1 MAVDSSPFSTTVFSI
16 ALLVISLLV
25 LLLLRHYIPLRST
38 PAYLLVPVFLAIALP
53 ASIILLVPIDLATNA
68 VEEEDGVARGIWLPN
83 GAMIVLPLLGDYADS
98 GNRSPRDRML
108 YSIRSNVRY
117 QLIILTCSILVLVYY
132 IFTNGF
138 NLTQIKGTAMA
149 LAYAWGLV
157 LAIYLMGHGLVA
169 LPRRLLKSSS
179 IPGNLRQL
187 QSHAPAAYERMTDS
201 MEELE
206 QLESQVVQL
215 QKRKTGTALDFRDW
229 IQQLAETSDFPESR
243 AASHRVPPAAATRAG
258 EANVPNVV
266 TERYLAE
273 LTRKLKRAR
282 HKRIRFIVEWDH
294 LVKSALDKQAILDAS
309 GSQSL
314 TFEFSS
320 NAASSPLLSR
330 FNPLTPYT
338 RYHLHATILPYLRL
352 AMSVLLGLASILIIW
367 SETLQPLFPKVSLVG
382 LSVIHH
388 PSSTTRGKIGFA
400 GQITAA
406 FWLLYMC
413 AAALTSVREVK
424 VWGNR
429 ALVRRHTYAE
439 SATWYACTVA
449 KLTVPLS
456 YNFITLLPASI
467 YHETAFFKFLGHL
480 INSTPLFEGFSDF
493 FPMFVLVPV
502 IFAVFNLYG
511 RIGRFAGFGMLEE
524 VDDFEGNVTGFAT
537 GGWREGKALL
547 ERERLAGGAGAGLG
561 AAASSSSTQRDGAG
575 AAGSGGAT
583 SDTLGLQN
591 RSTSPRLPA
600 SRAQNQRS
608 PVSAQQ
614 PYTDSPSGPYRDS
627 LTPTPPQSR
636 TASSTPA
643 PASTSSVGA
652 SSRARPSAVRNNARD
667 GEEEEE
673 DTNFFS
679 DFAHRV
685 KNTFDT
691 VDKPD
696 FSGINFS
703 KPKWLDGN
711 TGSDGEG
718 QGPLDRLFGGK
729 RK

>member
-1 MAVDSSPFSTTVFSI
+1 
-16 ALLVISLLV
+16 
-25 LLLLRHYIPLRST
+25 
-38 PAYLLVPVFLAIALP
+38 
-53 ASIILLVPIDLATNA
+53 
-68 VEEEDGVARGIWLPN
+68 
-83 GAMIVLPLLGDYADS
+83 
-98 GNRSPRDRML
+98 ML

-117 QLIILTCSILVLVYY
+117 QFIILTCSILVLIYY
-132 IFTNGF
+132 ILTNGF
-138 NLTQIKGTAMA
+138 NLTQIKATAMA

-187 QSHAPAAYERMTDS
+187 QSHAPAVYERMTDS
-201 MEELE
+201 IEELE

-215 QKRKTGTALDFRDW
+215 QKRKTGTALDFREW
-229 IQQLAETSDFPESR
+229 IQELADTSDLPESR
-243 AASHRVPPAAATRAG
+243 AASHRVPTAAAARAG

-294 LVKSALDKQAILDAS
+294 LVKSASDMQAILDAS
-309 GSQSL
+309 GSKSL
-314 TFEFSS
+314 TFESLS

-330 FNPLTPYT
+330 FKPLTPYT
-338 RYHLHATILPYLRL
+338 RYLLHATILPYLRL
-352 AMSVLLGLASILIIW
+352 ALSVALGLASVLVVW
-367 SETLQPLFPKVSLVG
+367 SETLQPLFPKLSLVG

-467 YHETAFFKFLGHL
+467 YQETAFYRFLGHL

-502 IFAVFNLYG
+502 VFAVFNLYG
-511 RIGRFAGFGMLEE
+511 RIGRFAGFGM
-524 VDDFEGNVTGFAT
+524 VDDGDEADGGVT

-547 ERERLAGGAGAGLG
+547 ERERLVGGVGAGLG
-561 AAASSSSTQRDGAG
+561 GGFSASGDAAGNGSAAAN
-575 AAGSGGAT
+575 
-583 SDTLGLQN
+583 DTLGLQN
-591 RSTSPRLPA
+591 RSPSPRP
-600 SRAQNQRS
+600 QNQRS
-608 PVSAQQ
+608 PAPPQ
-614 PYTDSPSGPYRDS
+614 PYTDSPPSTHRNS
-627 LTPTPPQSR
+627 LTPHSTSTNP
-636 TASSTPA
+636 TASGSGP
-643 PASTSSVGA
+643 
-652 SSRARPSAVRNNARD
+652 SRARPSPSARD
-667 GEEEEE
+667 DSAGEE
-673 DTNFFS
+673 DSNFFS
-679 DFAHRV
+679 EFAHRV

-696 FSGINFS
+696 FSVNFT
-703 KPKWLDGN
+703 KPKWLEGDEGDG
-711 TGSDGEG
+711 S
-718 QGPLDRLFGGK
+718 GPLDRLFGG
-729 RK
+729 RKK